1 MTDSNKLIILRDR
14 AKFSQQDVA
23 DALSVSKS
31 TYCRYER
38 GDTQL
43 GINEL
48 DAILKLYSIS
58 YEDFSGIHFPIK
70 KTISYPKKLLEN
82 LRDALIDGQEISDSY
97 SANKQ
102 KYYRIKDA
110 LEPLLLI
117 NQEALD
123 FPDLDISHIQPG
135 TTLKEVVLDV
145 RGEKLIQEA
154 FIIQTNLFSAMESQL
169 YSKNNISQS
178 KPPA

>member
-14 AKFSQQDVA
+14 AKLSQQEVA

-48 DAILKLYSIS
+48 NAILMLYSIT
-58 YEDFSGIHFPIK
+58 YEDFTGIHFPIK

-82 LRDALIDGQEISDSY
+82 LQEALTSGREISDSY
-97 SANKQ
+97 TKNKE

-117 NQEALD
+117 HQEAFD
-123 FPDLDISHIQPG
+123 FPNLDINQIQPG
-135 TTLKEVVLDV
+135 TTIKEVVLDV

-154 FIIQTNLFSAMESQL
+154 FAAQTNLFSTMESQL
-169 YSKNNISQS
+169 YSKQPIDVL
-178 KPPA
+178 